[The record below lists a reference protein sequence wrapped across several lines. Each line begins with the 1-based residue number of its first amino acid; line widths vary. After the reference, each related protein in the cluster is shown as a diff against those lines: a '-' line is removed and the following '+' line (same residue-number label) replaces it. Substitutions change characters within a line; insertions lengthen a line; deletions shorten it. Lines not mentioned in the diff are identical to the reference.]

1 MTVGKS
7 FIAFITESKK
17 MEPILR
23 SAQVLKQEAEEM
35 GLHGKDIAEYV
46 TKHQRWIEKRG

>member
-7 FIAFITESKK
+7 FPAFITESKK

-46 TKHQRWIEKRG
+46 MKHQTLDRKRV